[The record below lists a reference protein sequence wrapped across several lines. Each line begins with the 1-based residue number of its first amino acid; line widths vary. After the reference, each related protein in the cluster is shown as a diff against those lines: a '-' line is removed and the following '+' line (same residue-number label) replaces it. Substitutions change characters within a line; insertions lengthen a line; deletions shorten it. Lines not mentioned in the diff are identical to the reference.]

1 MIYKTII
8 TDATVKTINDAHKV
22 VMRTMLTPDE
32 KKPCPAFMVAGDGM
46 LIVQSDYRPASK
58 RAIVAECE
66 VPDDD
71 KVRLRVKFAA
81 VRIERSEKL
90 DKNGHQRKTEKA
102 CLKDNLL
109 DVEYLRNFVINTFA
123 KYGLT
128 PVDGKVYIK
137 YAGKAGEP
145 EHGIKNCPVCEA
157 DAVWN
162 VSDKDLLEKLLVSK
176 VGRRGFLGLG
186 MVRVVNQ

>member
-1 MIYKTII
+1 MIYKTFI
-8 TDATVKTINDAHKV
+8 TDATVRSTNEAHKV

-32 KKPCPAFMVAGDGM
+32 KKPCPPFLVLGEGM
-46 LIVQSDYRPASK
+46 IMVQSDYAPANKNAMSVEMN
-58 RAIVAECE
+58 A
-66 VPDDD
+66 PDGDT
-71 KVRLRVKFAA
+71 VHLRVKFAA
-81 VRIERSEKL
+81 VRLEKSDKL
-90 DKNGHQRKTEKA
+90 DKLGFPRRVEKA

-109 DVEYLRNFVINTFA
+109 DVEYLRGFVVRTFA

-128 PVDGKVYIK
+128 PVDGKVFVK

-157 DAVWN
+157 DAMWN
-162 VSDKDLLEKLLVSK
+162 VSDKDLLEKLLVTK

>member
-32 KKPCPAFMVAGDGM
+32 KKPCPPFMVVGDGM

-58 RAIVAECE
+58 NAIVAECE
-66 VPDDD
+66 APDGDR
-71 KVRLRVKFAA
+71 VRLRVKFAA
-81 VRIERSEKL
+81 VRLEKSDKL
-90 DKNGHQRKTEKA
+90 DKLGFPRRVEKA
-102 CLKDNLL
+102 CLKDNLI
-109 DVEYLRNFVINTFA
+109 DVEYLRGFVVRTFA

-128 PVDGKVYIK
+128 PVDGKVFVK

-162 VSDKDLLEKLLVSK
+162 VSDKDLLEKLLVTK

>member
-8 TDATVKTINDAHKV
+8 TDATVKTLNDAHKV

-32 KKPCPAFMVAGDGM
+32 KKPCPAFMVVGDGM
-46 LIVQSDYRPASK
+46 LLVQSDYRPASK
-58 RAIVAECE
+58 NAVVAECE
-66 VPDDD
+66 LPDGDQ
-71 KVRLRVKFAA
+71 VRLRVKFAA
-81 VRIERSEKL
+81 VRLEKS
-90 DKNGHQRKTEKA
+90 DKVNKKGFHKPVEKA
-102 CLKDNLL
+102 CLKDNML
-109 DVEYLRNFVINTFA
+109 DLPYLRNFVTNTFA

-128 PVDGKVYIK
+128 PVDGKVVVK

-162 VSDKDLLEKLLVSK
+162 IGDKALLEKLLVSK